1 MREKIFKTHS
11 PSETQKIAAQCA
23 AALQPGA
30 VLALVGE
37 LGSGKTCFVQGL
49 AAGLGVPEKITV
61 ASPTFVLIHEYAGGR
76 LPLFHFDFY
85 RLEKKEEAL
94 QLGLEEYWEGE
105 GVSVVEWA
113 DRFPKIFPEKTKWIY
128 FETHGETQREIKEGH
143 QPC

>member
-1 MREKIFKTHS
+1 MTQEIFKTNS
-11 PSETQKIAAQCA
+11 PSETKKIAAECA
-23 AALQPGA
+23 AALKPGA
-30 VLALVGE
+30 VLALVGD

-94 QLGLEEYWEGE
+94 QLGLEDYWEGD
-105 GVSVVEWA
+105 GISVVEWA
-113 DRFPKIFPEKTKWIY
+113 DRFPKIFPARTEWIY
-128 FETHGETQREIKEGH
+128 FKTKGETMREIVEGLR
-143 QPC
+143 PC